1 MTQRLSSR
9 VFAGRAGEL
18 GELLTAMEQAAAG
31 VPIVALVGGE
41 AGIGKSRLLAELA
54 ARAADGGS
62 RVLWG
67 QCATLDE
74 AAIPLVAM
82 ADVLSDLEAE
92 GDAERIMDAAAPPPA
107 AS

>member
-9 VFAGRAGEL
+9 VFAGRAGDL

-67 QCATLDE
+67 QCASSKGRRSHCC
-74 AAIPLVAM
+74 P
-82 ADVLSDLEAE
+82 
-92 GDAERIMDAAAPPPA
+92 
-107 AS
+107 